1 MGLRVGVTGRPADR
15 GAARSLST
23 LLDVRADEVFGVLLE
38 NIVDLVEQVVSLLGQ
53 LLATLLPGGRAAGEV
68 IVLAATTAT
77 LGLLLS
83 HRCLLRMSSAG
94 SQLPAG
100 YSTLAQRER
109 CVRLGKPGVSRQ
121 CCALVIRQSSY
132 VVSMSLWELWGG
144 HNMTF
149 QLDGLA
155 PAQKPLRS

>member
-1 MGLRVGVTGRPADR
+1 RGRKGLRVGVTGRPAVR
-15 GAARSLST
+15 GVARSLST
-23 LLDVRADEVFGVLLE
+23 LLDVCTDEVFGVLFE
-38 NIVDLVEQVVSLLGQ
+38 DIVDLVEQVVGLLGQ

-100 YSTLAQRER
+100 YPTLPVDARFAR
-109 CVRLGKPGVSRQ
+109 DSAVR
-121 CCALVIRQSSY
+121 
-132 VVSMSLWELWGG
+132 W
-144 HNMTF
+144 
-149 QLDGLA
+149 
-155 PAQKPLRS
+155 